1 MSGLHTWVLIL
12 RYSQRRVPVVGAA
25 RGVNEHFP
33 TGGERLVILLLLMSS
48 IKTLR
53 KRRSGGGEICKRN
66 DFFSGSRELQVC
78 WRAGGVLFYAPRAV
92 VQHRLREL

>member
-12 RYSQRRVPVVGAA
+12 RDSQRRVPVIGAA
-25 RGVNEHFP
+25 GGVDKRFP
-33 TGGERLVILLLLMSS
+33 TGGERLVMLLLLMSS

-53 KRRSGGGEICKRN
+53 KRRSGGCKICNRN

-78 WRAGGVLFYAPRAV
+78 WRAGGVLFDAPRPV
-92 VQHRLREL
+92 VQHRLREI